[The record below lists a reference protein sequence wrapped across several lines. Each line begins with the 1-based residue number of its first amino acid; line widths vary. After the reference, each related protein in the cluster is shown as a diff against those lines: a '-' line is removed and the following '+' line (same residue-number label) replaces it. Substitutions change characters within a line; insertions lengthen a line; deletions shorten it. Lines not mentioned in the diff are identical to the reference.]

1 MKEIVYISKKKG
13 LYIMNVYDKVLEYA
27 EESEDI
33 KCFNKKIKRS
43 YQERK
48 DVLAQLIKNEIDN
61 DSFSSK
67 DKHAIKLFIYPCDYG
82 MTVDAITRQFF
93 EKHLDELMSAYA
105 ERKIEYIKSLNR
117 IYFKDSEKEEMI
129 QSIKKEE
136 KKSLYGIYRK
146 NFVHYFSEQIDKMLY
161 SDFGV

>member
-1 MKEIVYISKKKG
+1 M
-13 LYIMNVYDKVLEYA
+13 
-27 EESEDI
+27 
-33 KCFNKKIKRS
+33 
-43 YQERK
+43 
-48 DVLAQLIKNEIDN
+48 
-61 DSFSSK
+61 
-67 DKHAIKLFIYPCDYG
+67 FIYPCDYG

-146 NFVHYFSEQIDKMLY
+146 NFVRYFSGQIDKMLY

>member
-1 MKEIVYISKKKG
+1 
-13 LYIMNVYDKVLEYA
+13 MNVYGKVLEYA
-27 EESEDI
+27 KESEDI
-33 KCFNKKIKRS
+33 KCFNKRIEIS

-48 DVLAQLIKNEIDN
+48 DVLAQLIKNKLDDN
-61 DSFSSK
+61 SFSSK

-82 MTVDAITRQFF
+82 MTIDAITRQFF
-93 EKHLDELMSAYA
+93 EKYLDELMSAYA
-105 ERKIEYIKSLNR
+105 ERKIEYIKSLNG

-136 KKSLYGIYRK
+136 KKSLCGIYRK
-146 NFVHYFSEQIDKMLY
+146 IFVRYFSEQIDKMLY

>member
-48 DVLAQLIKNEIDN
+48 DVLAQLIKNE
-61 DSFSSK
+61 
-67 DKHAIKLFIYPCDYG
+67 
-82 MTVDAITRQFF
+82 
-93 EKHLDELMSAYA
+93 
-105 ERKIEYIKSLNR
+105 NR
-117 IYFKDSEKEEMI
+117 
-129 QSIKKEE
+129 
-136 KKSLYGIYRK
+136 
-146 NFVHYFSEQIDKMLY
+146 
-161 SDFGV
+161 

>member
-1 MKEIVYISKKKG
+1 
-13 LYIMNVYDKVLEYA
+13 MNVYDKVLEYA
-27 EESEDI
+27 KESEDI
-33 KCFNKKIKRS
+33 KCFNKKIKRL

-82 MTVDAITRQFF
+82 MTIDAITRQFF

-129 QSIKKEE
+129 QSIKKKKRKVYMGYIE
-136 KKSLYGIYRK
+136 KILFATFQNKLIRCFIAILAFETPFNTCLK
-146 NFVHYFSEQIDKMLY
+146 
-161 SDFGV
+161 

>member
-1 MKEIVYISKKKG
+1 
-13 LYIMNVYDKVLEYA
+13 MNVYGKVLEYA
-27 EESEDI
+27 KESEDI
-33 KCFNKKIKRS
+33 KCFDKKIERS

-48 DVLAQLIKNEIDN
+48 DVLAQLIKNKLDD

-82 MTVDAITRQFF
+82 MTIDAITRQFF
-93 EKHLDELMSAYA
+93 EKHLDELMSAYT
-105 ERKIEYIKSLNR
+105 ERKIEYVKTLNR

-129 QSIKKEE
+129 RSIKKEE

-146 NFVHYFSEQIDKMLY
+146 NLLATFQNKLIRCFIAILAFETPFNTCLK
-161 SDFGV
+161 